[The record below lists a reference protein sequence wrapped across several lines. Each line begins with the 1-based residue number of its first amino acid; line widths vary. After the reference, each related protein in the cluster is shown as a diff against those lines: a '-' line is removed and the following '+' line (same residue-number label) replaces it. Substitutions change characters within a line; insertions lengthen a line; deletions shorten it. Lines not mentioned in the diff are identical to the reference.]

1 MVLKSFPEVI
11 KQEAL
16 NVRTVSATALLFR
29 AFCKIQTVSASDTQA
44 MITFIVNPPVAQGVP
59 SAMDSSRKWVRVCRR
74 LTQVRAQLPDP
85 SLPSNGVDSI
95 GRSIL
100 IGLQGTSFRVQT
112 WRETSKVDCMPT
124 HEKVDQLIQLLIAEL
139 KLVSFHAPTKGQAA
153 QPPKKPRVNKLQEDA
168 NPPES
173 QTGSPQIPPNSLRV
187 RKVREVKERPQKEGL
202 KGSHRPTR
210 RSEDATSVL

>member
-1 MVLKSFPEVI
+1 MAQAEEAYEGRLAASPTQRLHLAPDSDGEEYRYGKYSLLEQWVVTMVLKSFPEVI
-11 KQEAL
+11 EQEAL

-29 AFCKIQTVSASDTQA
+29 AFCKIQPGSASDTQA
-44 MITFIVNPPVAQGVP
+44 MITFIVNPPVAQDVP

-112 WRETSKVDCMPT
+112 WRE
-124 HEKVDQLIQLLIAEL
+124 
-139 KLVSFHAPTKGQAA
+139 QA
-153 QPPKKPRVNKLQEDA
+153 
-168 NPPES
+168 
-173 QTGSPQIPPNSLRV
+173 
-187 RKVREVKERPQKEGL
+187 
-202 KGSHRPTR
+202 
-210 RSEDATSVL
+210 RSTPC